1 MWKGGIGDGECGN
14 WMWVMG
20 TAGEVEVAT
29 EAVGGAVGR
38 VPNPGMPPGQADGCG
53 EEGPAEDGPAAWAQE
68 SGGVG
73 TGPLPRSGNSEGE
86 TPPAEVV
93 GGAGSTLL
101 NPSMPYGKTDGCGAE
116 GPADDGPAACAQG
129 NGGVGPAPTPRGGNG
144 DGGGPRRRCGP
155 RRRRAVRKIG
165 SFGAAIRRLQW

>member
-1 MWKGGIGDGECGN
+1 
-14 WMWVMG
+14 MWVMG

-68 SGGVG
+68 NGGVG

-93 GGAGSTLL
+93 GGAGSTLP
-101 NPSMPYGKTDGCGAE
+101 NPGMPYGKTDGCGAE
-116 GPADDGPAACAQG
+116 GPADDGPAACGQG
-129 NGGVGPAPTPRGGNG
+129 NSGVGPAPTPRGGNG
-144 DGGGPRRRCGP
+144 DGGGPPVEVRTSTSASREENWLIWRCNP
-155 RRRRAVRKIG
+155 
-165 SFGAAIRRLQW
+165 